1 MELTGI
7 AVALLISCFLSLIF
21 SLFLVSS
28 SKKYK
33 ILNNLE
39 DRNLKEKKIPRL
51 GGMAIVI
58 SLLLSL
64 LVMRLLFGR
73 FFENVDNSPNYTL
86 LLLAAS
92 IIFLLGIYDDIKG
105 ANVFLKF
112 FFQIMAAVIIY
123 GAGFKIAEISIPF
136 AGTKTIGFHL
146 LPFLLTILW
155 VVGITNAVNIM
166 DGLDGLAVGIAFFA
180 TLSLGVLALLSS
192 QYHIVIITAVLSG
205 AMIGFYPF
213 NFPRARVY
221 LGDSGSM
228 VIGFLLA
235 VLPMT
240 KIHRKAS
247 LALALMIPIIIL
259 FLPILETLV
268 TIIRRIY
275 KGQNIFIR
283 DTDHFHYRFLR
294 KGFSETKTT
303 VFLIL
308 VSFLFSLAGIL
319 FEFVQVKLRLLLFIG
334 IFLMSLFL
342 LIYLGYINLKPKKRG
357 QSPF

>member
-1 MELTGI
+1 MVIRGI
-7 AVALLISCFLSLIF
+7 VAALVLSCLFSFLLSSLLASF
-21 SLFLVSS
+21 

-33 ILNNLE
+33 IFNNLE

-51 GGMAIVI
+51 GGVAIVMA
-58 SLLLSL
+58 LLLSL
-64 LVMRLLFGR
+64 LIIRLLFSHL
-73 FFENVDNSPNYTL
+73 FQNINHSTNYTL
-86 LLLAAS
+86 LLLAAA

-105 ANVFLKF
+105 ANVWLKF
-112 FFQIMAAVIIY
+112 LFQIVSAVIIY

-136 AGTKTIGFHL
+136 TGTKTIGSHL
-146 LPFLLTILW
+146 LPFLLTIIW

-166 DGLDGLAVGIAFFA
+166 DGLDGLAIGISFFA
-180 TLSLGVLALLSS
+180 TLSLGVLAFLSS
-192 QYHIVIITAVLSG
+192 QYHVVIIVAVLSG

-213 NFPRARVY
+213 NFPRARLY

-228 VIGFLLA
+228 VIGFTLA
-235 VLPMT
+235 VLSMT

-259 FLPILETLV
+259 FLPILETSV
-268 TIIRRIY
+268 TIARRIY
-275 KGQNIFIR
+275 KKQNVFLR
-283 DTDHFHYRFLR
+283 DKDHFHYRFLR

-308 VSFLFSLAGIL
+308 VSLLFSLAGIL

-334 IFLMSLFL
+334 IFLISLFL
-342 LIYLGYINLKPKKRG
+342 LIYLGYLNLKPRKGG
-357 QSPF
+357 QPPF